1 MKHIWTY
8 NGTSYPFDIS
18 DSGNV
23 DRMHQGLNAL
33 RGDLRQLGIPGEGD
47 TGDALKEQCLIIRR
61 FFDTVLGDGH
71 GETICG
77 TAFSADKHTTAYV
90 AFIGFVNEQVT
101 AFREKIAEVEAIYRE
116 RAEQTETADA
126 AYDV

>member
-1 MKHIWTY
+1 MKHIWQY
-8 NGTSYPFDIS
+8 NGASYPFDIS
-18 DSGNV
+18 ESGNV

-33 RGDLRQLGIPGEGD
+33 RGDLRQLGVPGEGD
-47 TGDALKEQCLIIRR
+47 AGGALKEQCLIIRR
-61 FFDTVLGDGH
+61 FFDTVLGDGC

-77 TAFSADKHTTAYV
+77 TAFSADAHTTAYV

-101 AFREKIAEVEAIYRE
+101 AFREKMAEVEAKYME
-116 RAEQTETADA
+116 RAETADA

>member
-1 MKHIWTY
+1 MKHIWKY
-8 NGTSYPFDIS
+8 NGGSYPFDIS
-18 DSGNV
+18 ESGNV

-33 RGDLRQLGIPGEGD
+33 RGDLHQLGIPGKGD
-47 TGDALKEQCLIIRR
+47 AGGALKEQCLIIRR
-61 FFDTVLGDGH
+61 FFDTVLGDGC

-77 TAFSADKHTTAYV
+77 TAFSADRHTTAYV

-101 AFREKIAEVEAIYRE
+101 AFREKMAEAEAKYME
-116 RAEQTETADA
+116 RAEQADA